1 LPLYPW
7 WSVLSVANP
16 AMTAAPLY
24 IAGAAVLV
32 FSVVFSVFGHRRIS
46 FAEGLQAPQ
55 KIR

>member
-1 LPLYPW
+1 
-7 WSVLSVANP
+7 
-16 AMTAAPLY
+16 MTAAPLY